1 MNMSAREKIAYLKGL
16 LDGLG
21 PAKDEGQNKIFGAMV
36 EALDALSE
44 EVEDQGER
52 IDEQRELYEDLADDC
67 ALLDEDLDAL
77 EKAFTECCGEDF
89 DDEDEDDE
97 DDDDDDDDGDDGDF
111 DETYLSVTCP
121 SCGYVFYYQP
131 EEYEE
136 DENLQCPGCG
146 KEFPQQ
152 NR

>member
-1 MNMSAREKIAYLKGL
+1 MSAREKIAYLKGL

-36 EALDALSE
+36 DALDALSQ
-44 EVEDQGER
+44 EVEDQGELME
-52 IDEQRELYEDLADDC
+52 EQRELYEDLADDC

-77 EKAFTECCGEDF
+77 EKAFAESSGENFPEISDEEGEDDDEDNEDF
-89 DDEDEDDE
+89 DES
-97 DDDDDDDDGDDGDF
+97 
-111 DETYLSVTCP
+111 YLSVTCP
-121 SCGYVFYYQP
+121 FCKYVFYYQP

-136 DENLQCPGCG
+136 GELLQCPGCG
-146 KEFPQQ
+146 KEFEQL

>member
-1 MNMSAREKIAYLKGL
+1 MSAREKIAYLKGL

-21 PAKDEGQNKIFGAMV
+21 PVKDEWQNKIFAGLV
-36 EALDALSE
+36 DALDALSQ
-44 EVEDQGER
+44 EVADQGEL
-52 IDEQRELYEDLADDC
+52 IEEQRELYEDLADDC

-77 EKAFTECCGEDF
+77 ERAFAECGGEAYG
-89 DDEDEDDE
+89 DEDDE
-97 DDDDDDDDGDDGDF
+97 DDDEEEDEDEDEF
-111 DETYLSVTCP
+111 DESYLSVTCP

-136 DENLQCPGCG
+136 DETLQCPGCG

>member
-1 MNMSAREKIAYLKGL
+1 MSAREKIAYLKGL

-21 PAKDEGQNKIFGAMV
+21 PVKDEGQNKIFAGLV
-36 EALDALSE
+36 DALDALSQ
-44 EVEDQGER
+44 EVADQGEL
-52 IDEQRELYEDLADDC
+52 IEEQRELYEDLADDC

-77 EKAFTECCGEDF
+77 ERAFAECSGEVYGDE
-89 DDEDEDDE
+89 EDEDDE
-97 DDDDDDDDGDDGDF
+97 DEDEDEDEDTF
-111 DETYLSVTCP
+111 DESYLSVTCP
-121 SCGYVFYYQP
+121 SCGYIFYYQP

-136 DENLQCPGCG
+136 DEALQCPGCG